1 MTSRAAT
8 TWSCGDG
15 GPPVKP
21 TRPSVLLAGFLIA
34 AAVVAV
40 IVNLTYDSLPPLP
53 RGPVVT
59 VVALALGELVIAWTT
74 RNRLR
79 AMREEDP
86 DKRRTQSQIK
96 PIEPMLVARFAALAK
111 ASSLAGAVVGGAW
124 TAVLVVL
131 FFHRSVD
138 AVNADRRLSI
148 AGIISSVLLV
158 GAALWLEWICRAPP
172 PPEQREQ
179 PHAHAA

>member
-1 MTSRAAT
+1 
-8 TWSCGDG
+8 
-15 GPPVKP
+15 VKP
-21 TRPSVLLAGFLIA
+21 TRPSVLLAAFVLA

-40 IVNLTYDSLPPLP
+40 IVNLTYDNLPPLP

-59 VVALALGELVIAWTT
+59 VVALALGELFIAWTT

-86 DKRRTQSQIK
+86 DKRRAQQVK

-124 TAVLVVL
+124 VAVLVVL